1 MLNQISYFHL
11 NECIKR
17 LIDEGIVK
25 PNIGIAKR
33 PVPVVIKDM
42 NKHAMRHGVTM
53 EDAQSYIDNA
63 IVMFDQKDRALYVS
77 NDGNAVLLKRELRVI
92 SAYGKDKFD
101 YSMKRI
107 LEVLNDA

>member
-1 MLNQISYFHL
+1 MLGKIRYSHL

-25 PNIGIAKR
+25 PNIGIAKH
-33 PVPVVIKDM
+33 PIPVVIKDM

-53 EDAQSYIDNA
+53 EEAQNYVNNA
-63 IVMFDQKDRALYVS
+63 VVMFDQKDRALYVS
-77 NDGNAVLLKRELRVI
+77 NDGNAVLLNRELRVI
-92 SAYGKDKFD
+92 SAYGKEKFD

-107 LEVLNDA
+107 LEVINNA